1 MIMSFDFYAL
11 AWKKKLEILN
21 IATRRGVELK
31 FGLEFEFSL
40 TITCYNYC
48 EI

>member
-1 MIMSFDFYAL
+1 MIMTFDFYAL
-11 AWKKKLEILN
+11 ARKKKLEILN
-21 IATRRGVELK
+21 IATRREVQLK
-31 FGLEFEFSL
+31 FGSEFEFSL